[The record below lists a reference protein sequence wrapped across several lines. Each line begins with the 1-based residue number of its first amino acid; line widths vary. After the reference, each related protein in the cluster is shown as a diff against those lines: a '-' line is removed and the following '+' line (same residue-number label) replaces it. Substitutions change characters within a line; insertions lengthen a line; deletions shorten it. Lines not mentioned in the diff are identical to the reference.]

1 MEKHVLLEIL
11 KKLAPGLSTQDFTN
25 PNAGVTAEIVSKVGI
40 CVDPTVKNI
49 ENAIKSGVELLITY
63 HPLYD
68 ELVFPVSVSVSA
80 SAQKRQLPI
89 WSLHE
94 AWDNTG
100 EGVIYTFAKDIGI
113 TDLYSKGELVIG
125 ATNSGLRFRELIESC
140 QRSLGQ
146 NILSYSGDLKQN
158 VVKAAIWAGPGFLPN
173 YRKFWELSLAEC
185 CDTVLSSELT
195 LSALRY
201 SRMHRLKFIDL
212 GHSPLAKPGMLHLM
226 ELLKAQAP
234 TCSFQFLDDLY
245 ACNYYT
251 NCSFAEQFTE
261 AEDIFFETEN

>member
-1 MEKHVLLEIL
+1 MENTELLAIL
-11 KKLAPGLSTQDFTN
+11 KKLAPGLSTQDFN
-25 PNAGVTAEIVSKVGI
+25 GLNAGVAAEVVSKVGI

-49 ENAIKSGVELLITY
+49 ENAIKSGVEVLITY

-68 ELVFPVSVSVSA
+68 EVAAPALAAVAV
-80 SAQKRQLPI
+80 QKRRLQI
-89 WSLHE
+89 WPLHE
-94 AWDNTG
+94 AWENIS
-100 EGVIYTFAKDIGI
+100 EGVIDTFAKDIGV

-125 ATNSGLRFRELIESC
+125 VTNSGLRFRELIESC

-146 NILSYSGDLKQN
+146 NILSYSGDLKLN
-158 VVKAAIWAGPGFLPN
+158 VAKVAIWAGPGFLPN
-173 YRKFWELSLAEC
+173 YRKFWELSLVEG

-201 SRMHRLKFIDL
+201 SRMNRLKFIDL

-226 ELLKAQAP
+226 ELLKEQAP

>member
-1 MEKHVLLEIL
+1 MEKHVLLDIL

-25 PNAGVTAEIVSKVGI
+25 PNAGMTAEIVSKVGI
-40 CVDPTVKNI
+40 CVDPTGKNI
-49 ENAIKSGVELLITY
+49 ENAVKSGVEVLITY

-68 ELVFPVSVSVSA
+68 EVAPPAAVAV
-80 SAQKRQLPI
+80 QKRQLQI

-100 EGVIYTFAKDIGI
+100 EGVIYTFAKDIGV

-125 ATNSGLRFRELIESC
+125 TTNTGFRFRELIESC

-158 VVKAAIWAGPGFLPN
+158 VTKVAIWAGPGFLPN
-173 YRKFWELSLAEC
+173 YRKFWELSLAEG

-212 GHSPLAKPGMLHLM
+212 GHSLLAKPGMLHLM
-226 ELLKAQAP
+226 ELLKDHAP
-234 TCSFQFLDDLY
+234 ACSFQFLDDLY